1 MTHLELVPVPPV
13 AQLAGV
19 SQHYGK
25 TVALNNITLDIP
37 ARCMV
42 GLIGPDGVGKSSLL
56 SLISGARVIEQGN
69 VMVLGGDMRDPKHR
83 RDVCPRIAWMPQGLG
98 KNLYHTLSVY
108 ENVDF
113 FARLFGHDK
122 AEREVRINELLT
134 STGLAPFRDRPA
146 GKLSGGMKQK
156 LGLCCALIH
165 DPELL
170 ILDEPTTG
178 VDPLSRAQ
186 FWDLIDSIRQ
196 RQSNMSVL
204 VATAYMEEAER
215 FDWLV
220 AMNAG
225 EVLATGSAEELRQQ
239 TQSATLE
246 EAFIALLPE
255 AQRQAH
261 QAVVI
266 PPYQAENA
274 EIAIEARDLT
284 MRFGSFVAVDH
295 VNFRI
300 PRGEIFGF
308 LGSNGCG
315 KSTTMKML
323 TGLLPAS
330 EGEAWLFGQP
340 VDPKD
345 IDTRRR
351 VGYMSQAFSLYNE
364 LTVRQNLELHA
375 RLFHIPEAEIP
386 ARVAEMS
393 ERFKLNDVEDVLPE
407 SLPLGIRQRLSLAV
421 AVIHRPEMLI
431 LDEPTSGVDPVA
443 RDMFWQLMVDL
454 SRQDKVTI
462 FISTHFMNEAERCDR
477 ISLMHAG
484 KVLASG
490 TPQELVEKRGAA
502 SLEEAFIA
510 YLQEAAGQ
518 SNEAEAPPVI
528 HDATLAPRQ
537 GFSLRR
543 LFSYSRREALELRRD
558 PVRSTLALMGTV
570 ILMLIMGYGI
580 SMDVENLRFA
590 VLDRDQTV
598 SSQAWT
604 LNLSGSRY
612 FIEQPP
618 LTSYDELDR
627 RMRAGDITV
636 AIEIPPNFG
645 RDIARGTPV
654 ELGVWIDGAMPSR
667 AETVKG
673 YVQAMHQSWL
683 QDVASRQSAPASQ
696 SGLMNIETRYRYNP
710 DVKSLPAIV
719 PAVIPLLLMMIPSML
734 SALSV
739 VREKE
744 LGSIINLYVTPTTR
758 SEFLLGK
765 QLPYIAL
772 GMLNFFLLCALSV
785 FVFGVPHK
793 GSFLTLTL
801 AALLYIIIATGMG
814 LLISTF
820 MKSQI
825 AAIFGTA
832 IITLIPATQFSGM
845 IDPVASLEGPGRWIG
860 EVYPTSH
867 FLTIARGTFS
877 KALDLTD
884 LWQLFY
890 PVADSHPAGDGL
902 KHPAAEKTGGMMR
915 HLRNIFN
922 LGIKELRSLLGD
934 KAMLTLIVFSFTVS
948 VYSSATVTPGS
959 LNLAPIA
966 IADMDQSQLSNR
978 IVNSFY
984 RPWFL
989 PPEMIT
995 ADEMDAGLDAGR
1007 YTFAIN
1013 IPPNFQRDVLAGR
1026 QPDIQVNVDA
1036 TRMSQAFTGNGYI
1049 QNIINGEVNSFVA
1062 RYRDNSEP
1070 LVSLETRMRF
1080 NPNLDPAWFGGVMAI
1095 INNITMLAIVLTG
1108 SALIREREHG
1118 TVEHLLVMP
1127 ITPFEIMMAKI
1138 WSMGLVV
1145 LVVSGLSLVL
1155 MVKGVLGVPIEGS
1168 IPLFMLGVA
1177 LSLFATTSI
1186 GIFMGTIARSMPQ
1199 LGLLVIL
1206 VLLPLQMLSGGSTPR
1221 ESMPQMV
1228 QDIMLTM
1235 PTTHFVSLAQAI
1247 LYRGA
1252 GFEIVWPQFLTLM
1265 AIGGVFFT
1273 IALLRF
1279 RKTIGTMA

>member
-1 MTHLELVPVPPV
+1 MKTVVRLEN
-13 AQLAGV
+13 V
-19 SQHYGK
+19 SQHFGA
-25 TVALNNITLDIP
+25 TVALKDITLSIP
-37 ARCMV
+37 ARRMV

-56 SLISGARVIEQGN
+56 SLISGARVIEHGN
-69 VMVLGGDMRDPKHR
+69 IMVLGGDMSDVRHR
-83 RDVCPRIAWMPQGLG
+83 QDVCPKIAWMPQGLG

-122 AEREVRINELLT
+122 AERDIRINELLQ

-165 DPELL
+165 DPQLL

-196 RQSNMSVL
+196 RQPEMSVL

-225 EVLATGSAEELRQQ
+225 EVLATGSADELKAHTASQ
-239 TQSATLE
+239 TLE
-246 EAFIALLPE
+246 QAFIALLPE
-255 AQRQAH
+255 AQRLAH
-261 QAVVI
+261 KEVII
-266 PPYQAENA
+266 PPRNA
-274 EIAIEARDLT
+274 DESEIAIEARGLT
-284 MRFGSFVAVDH
+284 MRFGQFVAVDH

-300 PRGEIFGF
+300 ARGEIFGF

-340 VDPKD
+340 VDPRD
-345 IDTRRR
+345 IETRRR
-351 VGYMSQAFSLYNE
+351 VGYMSQAFSLYSE

-375 RLFHIPEAEIP
+375 RLFHIPDAEIP
-386 ARVAEMS
+386 GRIAEMS
-393 ERFKLNDVEDVLPE
+393 QRFMLEEVEDTLPA

-454 SRQDKVTI
+454 ARQDRVTI

-484 KVLASG
+484 KVLASD
-490 TPQELVEKRGAA
+490 TPQALVEQRGSA

-510 YLQEAAGQ
+510 WLQEAADAAQ
-518 SNEAEAPPVI
+518 PPDAQAAPVPAMEHKAESV
-528 HDATLAPRQ
+528 APRQ
-537 GFSLRR
+537 AFSLQR

-558 PVRSTLALMGTV
+558 PVRSTLALLGTV
-570 ILMLIMGYGI
+570 ILMFIMGYGI
-580 SMDVENLRFA
+580 SMDVEDLRFA

-598 SSQAWT
+598 SSQGWSQNIA
-604 LNLSGSRY
+604 GSRY

-618 LTSYDELDR
+618 LQSYSELDR
-627 RMRAGDITV
+627 RMRNGELAV

-654 ELGVWIDGAMPSR
+654 QIGVWVDGAMPNR
-667 AETVKG
+667 AETVRG
-673 YVQAMHQSWL
+673 YVQAMHLAWL
-683 QDVASRQSAPASQ
+683 QEMAGRQASPNRDTSLIS
-696 SGLMNIETRYRYNP
+696 IETRYRYNP

-719 PAVIPLLLMMIPSML
+719 PAVIPLLLMMIPAML

-765 QLPYIAL
+765 QVPYIVL
-772 GMLNFFLLCALSV
+772 GMFNFFLLCALSV

-801 AALLYIIIATGMG
+801 AALLYVTIATGLG

-860 EVYPTSH
+860 QIYPTSH

-877 KALDLTD
+877 KALNLTD
-884 LWQLFY
+884 LWGSFI
-890 PVADSHPAGDGL
+890 P
-902 KHPAAEKTGGMMR
+902 
-915 HLRNIFN
+915 
-922 LGIKELRSLLGD
+922 LL
-934 KAMLTLIVFSFTVS
+934 
-948 VYSSATVTPGS
+948 
-959 LNLAPIA
+959 IA
-966 IADMDQSQLSNR
+966 
-978 IVNSFY
+978 V
-984 RPWFL
+984 
-989 PPEMIT
+989 
-995 ADEMDAGLDAGR
+995 
-1007 YTFAIN
+1007 
-1013 IPPNFQRDVLAGR
+1013 
-1026 QPDIQVNVDA
+1026 
-1036 TRMSQAFTGNGYI
+1036 
-1049 QNIINGEVNSFVA
+1049 
-1062 RYRDNSEP
+1062 P
-1070 LVSLETRMRF
+1070 LVL
-1080 NPNLDPAWFGGVMAI
+1080 
-1095 INNITMLAIVLTG
+1095 
-1108 SALIREREHG
+1108 
-1118 TVEHLLVMP
+1118 
-1127 ITPFEIMMAKI
+1127 
-1138 WSMGLVV
+1138 
-1145 LVVSGLSLVL
+1145 GLSVWLL
-1155 MVKGVLGVPIEGS
+1155 KKQEG
-1168 IPLFMLGVA
+1168 
-1177 LSLFATTSI
+1177 
-1186 GIFMGTIARSMPQ
+1186 
-1199 LGLLVIL
+1199 
-1206 VLLPLQMLSGGSTPR
+1206 
-1221 ESMPQMV
+1221 
-1228 QDIMLTM
+1228 
-1235 PTTHFVSLAQAI
+1235 
-1247 LYRGA
+1247 
-1252 GFEIVWPQFLTLM
+1252 
-1265 AIGGVFFT
+1265 
-1273 IALLRF
+1273 
-1279 RKTIGTMA
+1279 